1 MRRSLIAL
9 VPVLAALTAGCSSSS
24 SSPSTPSHKGESDL
38 LTREAL
44 AADWRAGVTS
54 KGRWFA
60 RFASAGQIA
69 FGCDV
74 SDAKARLY
82 HRRLEGTF
90 PTSLLRELEADCEA
104 S

>member
-1 MRRSLIAL
+1 MRSTAIPLL
-9 VPVLAALTAGCSSSS
+9 LAAVLFAGCNSST
-24 SSPSTPSHKGESDL
+24 STPDAKGEGER
-38 LTREAL
+38 LTRQAL
-44 AADWRAGVTS
+44 AADWRNGVSS

-60 RFASAGQIA
+60 RFASAEQIA

-74 SDAKARLY
+74 SDAKARNY

-104 S
+104 T